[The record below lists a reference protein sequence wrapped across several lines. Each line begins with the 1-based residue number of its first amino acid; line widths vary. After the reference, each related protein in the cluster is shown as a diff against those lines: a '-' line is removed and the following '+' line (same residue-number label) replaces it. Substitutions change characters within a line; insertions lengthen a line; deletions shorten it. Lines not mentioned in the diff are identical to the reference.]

1 MRRRDFITLLGG
13 AAAAPLAAR
22 AQRPAAMPVIGWLG
36 AGEPG
41 AFADSVAAFR
51 RGLDAGG
58 FVEGKNVAIEYRWA
72 EGQYDRLPA
81 MAAELVRRPVSII
94 MASGGSFPTHAA
106 MAATA
111 TIPIVFTAP
120 SDPAALG
127 LVASLDRPG
136 GNVTGVNFFLGET
149 RTKVVGLLHEL
160 VPAATTVGLVLGFGS
175 NAQDVGPIVTEVQT
189 AVRSLGLQVRPFK
202 VATARDVDDMFAAFA
217 QQPVDALMIQSG
229 PLTSSWFKQIAEQ
242 AARLSLPTISQ
253 PRAFAEAGGLM
264 SYGTSVTDAYRQAGL
279 YAGRIL
285 KGEKPADLPVV
296 QSTKFDL
303 VVNLKTAKAL
313 GLAVPP
319 TLLAIADEVI
329 E

>member
-1 MRRRDFITLLGG
+1 MNRRDLLSLLGG
-13 AAAAPLAAR
+13 VAVWPVAAR
-22 AQRPAAMPVIGWLG
+22 AQAMPVIGWLG
-36 AGEPG
+36 SGSSD
-41 AFADSVAAFR
+41 AFADAAAAFR
-51 RGLDAGG
+51 RGLSEGG
-58 FVEGKNVAIEYRWA
+58 FVEGRNVAIEFRWA

-81 MAAELVRRPVSII
+81 LAAELVRRPASII

-106 MAATA
+106 MAATS

-127 LVASLDRPG
+127 LVASLNRPG

-149 RTKVVGLLHEL
+149 RPKLLGLLHEI
-160 VPAATTVGLVLGFGS
+160 VPGAITIGLVLGVGS
-175 NAQDVGPIVTEVQT
+175 SAQNVEPVVTEVQT
-189 AVRSLGLQVRPFK
+189 AARALGLQVRPFK
-202 VATARDVDDMFAAFA
+202 VATEGDVEEMFAAFA

-229 PLTSSWFKQIAEQ
+229 PVTSSWIKQMAVQ
-242 AARLSLPTISQ
+242 AARLSLPSISQ
-253 PRAFAEAGGLM
+253 PRVFAEAGGLM

-279 YAGRIL
+279 YAARIL
-285 KGEKPADLPVV
+285 KGEKPADLPVI
-296 QSTKFDL
+296 QSTKFEF

-313 GLAVPP
+313 GLTVPP